1 MNFYHLSVKM
11 LKKNFAQYKLYFS
24 CNCFSVAIFFC
35 FASLFLNEQ
44 FMDGSHVDSMISSN
58 VIFPGMLMTA
68 FMLLFL
74 PLSYHIFWNAR
85 KQDYGILMSL
95 GMSRKDAIKNI
106 AAESLFICLLAL
118 FTGLAAGAVCSGIFY
133 GILKYL
139 LHIQGVSFAIP
150 PKAYFLTCFLYGV
163 ITCLAISYYSIKL
176 LWTRI
181 GKMLKNH
188 ETAEKNGF
196 FYHLAQKH
204 MPVYWNRNLV
214 RLSFLMRHKKEW
226 RLRYVIVG
234 MLVMTVTFL
243 TSMSVCF
250 WKGFHQDAET
260 YAPFDLVYVSIY
272 GCNQLSEKEAASILN
287 KKHVVVTDSCS
298 ITFFKDTVFNY
309 VSASELNSKLHT
321 QYQVKEGTFLNL
333 FQFAMDDGYTHHTTP
348 ATKISADL
356 PEKTIS
362 LLSSGSDIE
371 ILWNQNP
378 AFADRTVILNDH
390 DFKTLYHSKNY
401 WQGTIRLFH
410 FTDWK
415 QSKNGV
421 KAVCEKLR
429 QKNALSE
436 EELHAPEATSKIFH
450 YEKATQSGSV
460 LILSMSFVVLML
472 CGAAFVFI
480 HFRIASEKEETGR
493 SIKSLRLMGCFQKEL
508 QDMLLFKNRIHFL
521 IPVVTGNI
529 LSIIPC
535 YCFNQTY
542 RFGFLGTVLCI
553 VSGIV
558 IGFAVWKGM
567 KSYSQKEFFNIDP
580 S

>member
-1 MNFYHLSVKM
+1 MN
-11 LKKNFAQYKLYFS
+11 
-24 CNCFSVAIFFC
+24 
-35 FASLFLNEQ
+35 
-44 FMDGSHVDSMISSN
+44 
-58 VIFPGMLMTA
+58 
-68 FMLLFL
+68 
-74 PLSYHIFWNAR
+74 
-85 KQDYGILMSL
+85 
-95 GMSRKDAIKNI
+95 
-106 AAESLFICLLAL
+106 
-118 FTGLAAGAVCSGIFY
+118 
-133 GILKYL
+133 
-139 LHIQGVSFAIP
+139 
-150 PKAYFLTCFLYGV
+150 
-163 ITCLAISYYSIKL
+163 
-176 LWTRI
+176 
-181 GKMLKNH
+181 
-188 ETAEKNGF
+188 
-196 FYHLAQKH
+196 
-204 MPVYWNRNLV
+204 
-214 RLSFLMRHKKEW
+214 
-226 RLRYVIVG
+226 
-234 MLVMTVTFL
+234 
-243 TSMSVCF
+243 
-250 WKGFHQDAET
+250 
-260 YAPFDLVYVSIY
+260 
-272 GCNQLSEKEAASILN
+272 
-287 KKHVVVTDSCS
+287 
-298 ITFFKDTVFNY
+298 
-309 VSASELNSKLHT
+309 
-321 QYQVKEGTFLNL
+321 
-333 FQFAMDDGYTHHTTP
+333 DGYTHHTTP